1 MIQKADKMQHW
12 ESQLERY
19 SEIQTDHWQAL
30 RKDVSKHNVLCSL
43 GCRSGVVLRKR
54 HDQREEGFPS
64 SINSVVTKDPGFEEK
79 RGIKSHASGDQVLR
93 LRTYD
98 QSQQSSILRTL
109 SSEVRINLRARLR
122 VLLQEEKEADGG
134 N

>member
-1 MIQKADKMQHW
+1 MQHR

-43 GCRSGVVLRKR
+43 GCRSGVVLRKGTTNAR
-54 HDQREEGFPS
+54 KSHDQREEGFPS